1 MDEELRKAIMARA
14 AATAQNAQG
23 ALGRTSMTSPS
34 ASRLPTSDFS
44 SIQSRQQPTLPFAG
58 GGTATMG
65 LGGASVNYPYSRGMM
80 AGSPESFASR
90 LPQAPSAPSN
100 LFSASPVAE
109 SLRPTSGGMLNQQY
123 TNPFASPAQRMGENL
138 SLGLTA
144 LPTQPNIGIG
154 GGPMS
159 LRGEAAMTSPQTAE
173 QRGLTPTAVREG
185 TVYATPQQ
193 LANLNARTT
202 AFEGRTP
209 EQQQALLAQMRERG
223 AALAA
228 QQTETMKTF
237 AESRGARFA
246 PMPAPQG
253 RFGQPLTGLFPQSK
267 EAIAQRT
274 EPRGMERLAAF
285 PSAIGFTEMQKQQAN
300 AMPPQ
305 IRNQSLFGGMGYSS
319 VFGGPQPTSSMVAAG
334 PIEEQI
340 RKRIFGTI

>member
-1 MDEELRKAIMARA
+1 MALNPEILGRPLFPSTQRTGEILQGLGRSLTNAITPSAGTPPATMAGVSIPPAGASLGQLQFTGPLINTSRFDQQA
-14 AATAQNAQG
+14 APQPSQSAQPTFDYGTFAATRGLPTFDVTKTQ
-23 ALGRTSMTSPS
+23 TPS
-34 ASRLPTSDFS
+34 AAQSQINAGILTGQNRPSSFS
-44 SIQSRQQPTLPFAG
+44 VSAQQPFA
-58 GGTATMG
+58 
-65 LGGASVNYPYSRGMM
+65 VK
-80 AGSPESFASR
+80 
-90 LPQAPSAPSN
+90 Q
-100 LFSASPVAE
+100 PV
-109 SLRPTSGGMLNQQY
+109 
-123 TNPFASPAQRMGENL
+123 
-138 SLGLTA
+138 
-144 LPTQPNIGIG
+144 QPRID
-154 GGPMS
+154 
-159 LRGEAAMTSPQTAE
+159 
-173 QRGLTPTAVREG
+173 TAVREG
-185 TVYATPQQ
+185 TISATPQQ

-285 PSAIGFTEMQKQQAN
+285 PSAIGFTEMQKQQAS